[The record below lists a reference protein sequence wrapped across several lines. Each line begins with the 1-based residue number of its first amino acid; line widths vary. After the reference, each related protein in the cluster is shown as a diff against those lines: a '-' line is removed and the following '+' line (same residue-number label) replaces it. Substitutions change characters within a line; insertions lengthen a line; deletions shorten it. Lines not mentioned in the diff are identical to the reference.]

1 MKNKTISKPDQQNLQ
16 DKLLSKLTQ
25 LYQLMCEANIEEL
38 QINLEGYNIKI
49 KKFSKKE
56 KSVSQ
61 QNFYQ
66 PQQVSQDTEEKKQET
81 ELQNQYDEIVSPI
94 NGVFYRAPS
103 PTSKPFVN
111 EGDTVSAGDVLCI
124 IEAMKVMNEI
134 KANKKCKIIK
144 VLCQNGESVSV
155 GTKLFLVEPL

>member
-1 MKNKTISKPDQQNLQ
+1 MKNKTIDKPDQQNPQ

-66 PQQVSQDTEEKKQET
+66 PQQVSQDIKEKKQET
-81 ELQNQYDEIVSPI
+81 ELQNQYDEIVSPL